1 MDTDPKLRV
10 SFDTVTIFI
19 DLSPEPNLFAL
30 QTVIANFRIIQ
41 VQVLLENDLLSV
53 IYQLYYNVLV
63 RIFDIKNDCLVP
75 NGLNSLSHISLR
87 EGLILIKLHH
97 VLAAFL

>member
-63 RIFDIKNDCLVP
+63 RIFDIKNDGLVP